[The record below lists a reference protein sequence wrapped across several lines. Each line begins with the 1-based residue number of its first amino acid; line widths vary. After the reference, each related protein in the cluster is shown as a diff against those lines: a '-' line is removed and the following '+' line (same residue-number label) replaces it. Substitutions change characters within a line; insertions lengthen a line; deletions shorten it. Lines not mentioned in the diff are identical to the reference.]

1 MIAAVTVPSIAQRV
15 VRIISKVKEIRP
27 SRLRTSSNLS
37 KELGFDTVD
46 LVGVI
51 WELEKNFKINIPDEV
66 PFNTV
71 GDFVE
76 YVSRQTQK

>member
-1 MIAAVTVPSIAQRV
+1 MIPALPVPSISQRV
-15 VRIISKVKEIRP
+15 VKIISKVKEIRP

-46 LVGVI
+46 VVDII
-51 WELEKNFKINIPDEV
+51 WELEKNFKIVIPDEV

-76 YVSRQTQK
+76 YVSSQTKN